1 MNLPHLLIFL
11 LQYVK
16 LGGKRTEQKS
26 PEHTG
31 RDEGEANGLLDGAV
45 SVSTA
50 WLTAIEY
57 SKDIYVHLL
66 YRSPML

>member
-1 MNLPHLLIFL
+1 MVHILFFHLKLPHLLIFL

-26 PEHTG
+26 TKHMG

-50 WLTAIEY
+50 WLRAMEC
-57 SKDIYVHLL
+57 SKGI
-66 YRSPML
+66 